1 MIFRFFQDENFLQA
15 TAFNDNAPDMEAWM
29 ITPEVDASTPK
40 TLTFESAH
48 SFYVHDGLTV
58 WAATDYDGSNAAT
71 ANWVQLS
78 AYIAQSGDPEN
89 EFQPS
94 GDVDLST
101 FSGMI
106 HIGFKYV
113 GSGPSGLTTSW
124 RIDNVKVE

>member
-1 MIFRFFQDENFLQA
+1 
-15 TAFNDNAPDMEAWM
+15 M
-29 ITPEVDASTPK
+29 ITPAVDASTPK
-40 TLTFESAH
+40 ILTFESAH

-78 AYIAQSGDPEN
+78 ANIAQSSDPEN

-94 GDVDLST
+94 GDVDLSS

-106 HIGFKYV
+106 HIGFKYE
-113 GSGPSGLTTSW
+113 GSGPNGQTASW
-124 RIDNVKVE
+124 RIDNGKVD